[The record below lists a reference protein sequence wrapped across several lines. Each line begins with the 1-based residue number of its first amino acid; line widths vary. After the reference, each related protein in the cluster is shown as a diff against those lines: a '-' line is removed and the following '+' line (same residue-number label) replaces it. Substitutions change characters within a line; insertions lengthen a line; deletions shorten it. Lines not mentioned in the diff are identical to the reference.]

1 MDLFAYTQIDNLH
14 DILSSTGIDIPR
26 LRGLRLMLEENPV
39 PDTDIAEAI
48 HDEQMYVAERV
59 IRSIPKW
66 STNSDTTRYG
76 WETDRACRKYLVYG
90 DDGRATAIRWE
101 LIHGQHRRNMKHAM
115 KIAKRRVLESFGTF
129 NRYAGRD
136 DILCVH
142 ARIGG
147 RNWGYFNEGGA
158 VSGSDAFIEKVDD
171 MFDDTYCDIYLR
183 IDPKLA
189 HAYVES
195 TGKDADE

>member
-1 MDLFAYTQIDNLH
+1 MDLFAYTQIGSLL
-14 DILSSTGIDIPR
+14 DILDSTGVDVPR

-48 HDEQMYVAERV
+48 REEQMYVAERV
-59 IRSIPKW
+59 IQSVPKW
-66 STNSDTTRYG
+66 SPNSNVTRYS
-76 WETDRACRKYLVYG
+76 WETDRACRKYLVY
-90 DDGRATAIRWE
+90 DADGRATAIRWE

-115 KIAKRRVLESFGTF
+115 KITRRRVLDSFGTF

-147 RNWGYFNEGGA
+147 RNWGYYNRGGA
-158 VSGSDAFIEKVDD
+158 VSGNDAFIEKVDD

-183 IDPKLA
+183 IDPKIA
-189 HAYVES
+189 HAYVDSSEKNA
-195 TGKDADE
+195 GE

>member
-1 MDLFAYTQIDNLH
+1 MDLFAYTQIGSLQ
-14 DILSSTGIDIPR
+14 DILASTGVDIPR

-48 HDEQMYVAERV
+48 REEQMYVAERV
-59 IRSIPKW
+59 IQSVPKW
-66 STNSDTTRYG
+66 SPNSNVTRYS

-101 LIHGQHRRNMKHAM
+101 LIHEQHRRNMKHAM
-115 KIAKRRVLESFGTF
+115 KIAKRRVLNSFDTF

-147 RNWGYFNEGGA
+147 RNWGYFNEGGV

-189 HAYVES
+189 HAYVENAE
-195 TGKDADE
+195 KDADE

>member
-1 MDLFAYTQIDNLH
+1 MDLFAYTQINSLH
-14 DILSSTGIDIPR
+14 DILNSTGVDVPR
-26 LRGLRLMLEENPV
+26 LRGLRLMLEEEPIS
-39 PDTDIAEAI
+39 DDDIAEAI

-59 IRSIPKW
+59 ILSIPKW
-66 STNSDTTRYG
+66 SPNSNTTRYN
-76 WETDRACRKYLVYG
+76 WRTDRECRKYLVY
-90 DDGRATAIRWE
+90 DADGKVADVRWE

-115 KIAKRRVLESFGTF
+115 KIAKRRVLDSFGTF

-147 RNWGYFNEGGA
+147 RNWGYYNRGGA

-183 IDPKLA
+183 IDPKIA
-189 HAYVES
+189 RAYVERA
-195 TGKDADE
+195 GKDTDE

>member
-1 MDLFAYTQIDNLH
+1 MDLFAYTQINSLH
-14 DILSSTGIDIPR
+14 DILDSTGVDVPR
-26 LRGLRLMLEENPV
+26 LRGLRLMLEEEPIS
-39 PDTDIAEAI
+39 DDDIAESI

-115 KIAKRRVLESFGTF
+115 KIAKRRVLDSFGTF

-189 HAYVES
+189 HAYVENAE
-195 TGKDADE
+195 KDTDE

>member
-1 MDLFAYTQIDNLH
+1 MDLFAYTQINSLH
-14 DILSSTGIDIPR
+14 DILDSTGVDVPR
-26 LRGLRLMLEENPV
+26 LRGLRLMLEEEPIS
-39 PDTDIAEAI
+39 DDDIAEAI

-115 KIAKRRVLESFGTF
+115 KIARRRVLDSFGTF

-147 RNWGYFNEGGA
+147 RNWSYFNRGGV

-195 TGKDADE
+195 AEKGADE

>member
-1 MDLFAYTQIDNLH
+1 MDLFAYTQINSLH
-14 DILSSTGIDIPR
+14 DILDSTGVDVPR
-26 LRGLRLMLEENPV
+26 LRGLRLMLEEEPIS
-39 PDTDIAEAI
+39 DDDIAEAI
-48 HDEQMYVAERV
+48 HDEQMYVAERA

-115 KIAKRRVLESFGTF
+115 KIAKRRVLDSFGTF
-129 NRYAGRD
+129 NRYARRD

-183 IDPKLA
+183 IDPKIA
-189 HAYVES
+189 HAYVEGA
-195 TGKDADE
+195 GKNADE

>member
-1 MDLFAYTQIDNLH
+1 MDLFAYTQIDSLY
-14 DILSSTGIDIPR
+14 DILGSTGVDVPR

-39 PDTDIAEAI
+39 PDTDIAEEI
-48 HDEQMYVAERV
+48 REEQMYVAERV

-66 STNSDTTRYG
+66 SPNSDTTRYG
-76 WETDRACRKYLVYG
+76 WETDRSCRKYLVY
-90 DDGRATAIRWE
+90 DTDGKVTDVRWE

-115 KIAKRRVLESFGTF
+115 KIAKRRVLDSFGTF

-147 RNWGYFNEGGA
+147 RNWGYFNRGGA

-171 MFDDTYCDIYLR
+171 MFDNTYCDIYLR
-183 IDPKLA
+183 IDPKIA
-189 HAYVES
+189 HAYVEG

>member
-1 MDLFAYTQIDNLH
+1 MDLYAYTQIDSLH
-14 DILSSTGIDIPR
+14 DILSSTGVDVPR
-26 LRGLRLMLEENPV
+26 LRGLRLMLEEEPIS
-39 PDTDIAEAI
+39 DEDIAEAI
-48 HDEQMYVAERV
+48 HDEQMYVAERIIQSV
-59 IRSIPKW
+59 PKW
-66 STNSDTTRYG
+66 SPNSNVTRYN
-76 WETDRACRKYLVYG
+76 WETDRACRKYLVH
-90 DDGRATAIRWE
+90 DADGKVTDVRWE
-101 LIHGQHRRNMKHAM
+101 LIHGQHKKNMKHAM
-115 KIAKRRVLESFGTF
+115 KIAKRRVLDSFGTF

-147 RNWGYFNEGGA
+147 RNWGYYNRGGA

-189 HAYVES
+189 HAYVEGI
-195 TGKDADE
+195 GKDADE

>member
-1 MDLFAYTQIDNLH
+1 MDLFAYTQIGSLQ

-26 LRGLRLMLEENPV
+26 LRGLRLMLEEEPIS
-39 PDTDIAEAI
+39 DDDIAEAI

-90 DDGRATAIRWE
+90 DDGRATAIHWE

-115 KIAKRRVLESFGTF
+115 KIAKRRVLDSFGTF

-189 HAYVES
+189 HAYVENAE
-195 TGKDADE
+195 KDADE

>member
-1 MDLFAYTQIDNLH
+1 MDLFAYTQIDSLH
-14 DILSSTGIDIPR
+14 DILDSTGVDVPR
-26 LRGLRLMLEENPV
+26 LRGLRLMLEEKPI
-39 PDTDIAEAI
+39 PDDDIAEAI

-90 DDGRATAIRWE
+90 GDGRATAIHWE
-101 LIHGQHRRNMKHAM
+101 LIHGQHRRNMKHAI
-115 KIAKRRVLESFGTF
+115 KIAKRRVLDSFGTF

-147 RNWGYFNEGGA
+147 RNWGYFKFMDTIDLTKTA
-158 VSGSDAFIEKVDD
+158 RRISDD
-171 MFDDTYCDIYLR
+171 
-183 IDPKLA
+183 
-189 HAYVES
+189 
-195 TGKDADE
+195 

>member
-66 STNSDTTRYG
+66 STNSDATRYG

-115 KIAKRRVLESFGTF
+115 KIAKRRVLDSFGTF

-189 HAYVES
+189 HAYVENAE
-195 TGKDADE
+195 KDTDE

>member
-1 MDLFAYTQIDNLH
+1 MDLYAYTQIDSLH

-26 LRGLRLMLEENPV
+26 LRGIRLMLEETPV
-39 PDTDIAEAI
+39 SDNDIAEAI
-48 HDEQMYVAERV
+48 HDEQMYTAELV
-59 IRSIPKW
+59 IRSILKW
-66 STNSDTTRYG
+66 SPNSNATLYSR
-76 WETDRACRKYLVYG
+76 ETDRKCRKYLVYG
-90 DDGRATAIRWE
+90 KDGRVTDIRWN
-101 LIHGQHRRNMKHAM
+101 LIHGQHRRNMKHAL
-115 KIAKRRVLESFGTF
+115 KTVKRRVLDSFGTF

-147 RNWGYFNEGGA
+147 RNWSYYNMGGV

-189 HAYVES
+189 HAYVEG
-195 TGKDADE
+195 TGKDANE

>member
-1 MDLFAYTQIDNLH
+1 MDLFAYTQINSLH
-14 DILSSTGIDIPR
+14 DILDSTGVDVPR
-26 LRGLRLMLEENPV
+26 LRGLRLMLEEEPIS
-39 PDTDIAEAI
+39 DDDIAEAI

-115 KIAKRRVLESFGTF
+115 KIAKRRVLDSFGTF

-189 HAYVES
+189 HAYVENAE
-195 TGKDADE
+195 KDTDE

>member
-1 MDLFAYTQIDNLH
+1 MDLFAYTQINSLY
-14 DILSSTGIDIPR
+14 DILGSTGVDVPR
-26 LRGLRLMLEENPV
+26 LRGLRLMLEEEPIS
-39 PDTDIAEAI
+39 DDDIAEEI
-48 HDEQMYVAERV
+48 REEQMYVAERA
-59 IRSIPKW
+59 IQSIPKW
-66 STNSDTTRYG
+66 SPNSNVTRYNL
-76 WETDRACRKYLVYG
+76 ETDRACRKYLVY
-90 DDGRATAIRWE
+90 DADGKITDIRWE

-115 KIAKRRVLESFGTF
+115 KIAKRRVLDSFGTF

-147 RNWGYFNEGGA
+147 GNWSYYNRGGV
-158 VSGSDAFIEKVDD
+158 VSGSDAFIEKVDG

-189 HAYVES
+189 HAYVEGA
-195 TGKDADE
+195 GKNADE

>member
-1 MDLFAYTQIDNLH
+1 MDLFAYTQIDSLH
-14 DILSSTGIDIPR
+14 DILNSTGVDVPR
-26 LRGLRLMLEENPV
+26 LRGLRLMLEEEPIS
-39 PDTDIAEAI
+39 DEDIAEAI

-66 STNSDTTRYG
+66 STGSDTTRYG
-76 WETDRACRKYLVYG
+76 WETDRACRKYLVY
-90 DDGRATAIRWE
+90 DADGKVTDVRWE

-115 KIAKRRVLESFGTF
+115 KITKRRVLDSFGTF

-147 RNWGYFNEGGA
+147 RNWSYYNRDGS

-183 IDPKLA
+183 INPKLA
-189 HAYVES
+189 HAYVEGA
-195 TGKDADE
+195 GKDADE

>member
-1 MDLFAYTQIDNLH
+1 MDLFAYTQINSLH
-14 DILSSTGIDIPR
+14 DILDSTGVDVPR
-26 LRGLRLMLEENPV
+26 LRGLRLMLEEEPIS
-39 PDTDIAEAI
+39 DDDIAEAI

-115 KIAKRRVLESFGTF
+115 KIAKRRVLDSFGTF

-147 RNWGYFNEGGA
+147 RNWSYFNRGGV

-195 TGKDADE
+195 AEKGADE

>member
-1 MDLFAYTQIDNLH
+1 MDLFAYTQIGSLQG
-14 DILSSTGIDIPR
+14 ILSSTGIDIPR

-48 HDEQMYVAERV
+48 REEQMYVAERV
-59 IRSIPKW
+59 IQSVPKW
-66 STNSDTTRYG
+66 SPNSNVTRYS

-115 KIAKRRVLESFGTF
+115 KIAKRRVLDSFDTF

-195 TGKDADE
+195 AEKGADE

>member
-1 MDLFAYTQIDNLH
+1 MDLFAYTQIGSLQ
-14 DILSSTGIDIPR
+14 DILASTGVDIPR

-48 HDEQMYVAERV
+48 REEQMYVAERV
-59 IRSIPKW
+59 IQSVPKW
-66 STNSDTTRYG
+66 SPNSNVTRYS

-115 KIAKRRVLESFGTF
+115 KIARRRVLDSFGTF

-147 RNWGYFNEGGA
+147 RNWSYFNRGGV

-195 TGKDADE
+195 AEKGADE

>member
-1 MDLFAYTQIDNLH
+1 MDLYAYTQIDSLY

-26 LRGLRLMLEENPV
+26 LRGLRLMLEEEPIS
-39 PDTDIAEAI
+39 DDDIAEAI
-48 HDEQMYVAERV
+48 HDEQMYVAERAIQSV
-59 IRSIPKW
+59 PKW
-66 STNSDTTRYG
+66 SPNSNVTRYNR
-76 WETDRACRKYLVYG
+76 ETDRACRKYLVY
-90 DDGRATAIRWE
+90 DADGRATAIHWE

-115 KIAKRRVLESFGTF
+115 KITKRRVLDSFGTF

-147 RNWGYFNEGGA
+147 RNWSYYNRGGA

-189 HAYVES
+189 HAYVE
-195 TGKDADE
+195 GANKDDNE

>member
-1 MDLFAYTQIDNLH
+1 MDLFAYTQIGSLH
-14 DILSSTGIDIPR
+14 DILASTGVDIPR

-48 HDEQMYVAERV
+48 REEQMYVAERV
-59 IRSIPKW
+59 IQSVPKW
-66 STNSDTTRYG
+66 SPNSNVTRYS

-115 KIAKRRVLESFGTF
+115 KIAKRRVLNSFDTF

-147 RNWGYFNEGGA
+147 RNWGYFNEGGV

-189 HAYVES
+189 HAYVENAE
-195 TGKDADE
+195 KDADE

>member
-1 MDLFAYTQIDNLH
+1 MDLFAYTQIDSLH

-26 LRGLRLMLEENPV
+26 LRGLRLMLEEEPIS
-39 PDTDIAEAI
+39 DDDIAEAI
-48 HDEQMYVAERV
+48 HDEQMYVAERA
-59 IRSIPKW
+59 IQSIPKW
-66 STNSDTTRYG
+66 SPNSNVTRYNR
-76 WETDRACRKYLVYG
+76 ETDRACRKYLVH
-90 DDGRATAIRWE
+90 DADGKVTDVRWE

-115 KIAKRRVLESFGTF
+115 KITKQRVLDSFGTF

-136 DILCVH
+136 DILCAH

-147 RNWGYFNEGGA
+147 RNWGYYNMGGV

-195 TGKDADE
+195 VRKGTDE

>member
-1 MDLFAYTQIDNLH
+1 MDLFAYTQIDSLH

-26 LRGLRLMLEENPV
+26 LRGLRLMLEEEPIT
-39 PDTDIAEAI
+39 DDDIADEI
-48 HDEQMYVAERV
+48 HGEQMYVAER
-59 IRSIPKW
+59 IICSIPKW
-66 STNSDTTRYG
+66 SPNSDTTRYN
-76 WETDRACRKYLVYG
+76 WRIDRECRKYLVY
-90 DDGRATAIRWE
+90 DADGKVTDVRWE

-115 KIAKRRVLESFGTF
+115 KIAKRRVLDSFGTF

-147 RNWGYFNEGGA
+147 RNWTYYNKDGA
-158 VSGSDAFIEKVDD
+158 VSDNDAFIEKVDD

-183 IDPKLA
+183 IDPKIA
-189 HAYVES
+189 HAYVEGA
-195 TGKDADE
+195 GKDADE

>member
-1 MDLFAYTQIDNLH
+1 MDLFAYTQIGSLQ
-14 DILSSTGIDIPR
+14 DILASTGVDIPR

-48 HDEQMYVAERV
+48 REEQMYVAERV
-59 IRSIPKW
+59 IQSVPKW
-66 STNSDTTRYG
+66 SPNSNVTRYS

-115 KIAKRRVLESFGTF
+115 KIAKRRVLNSFDTF

-147 RNWGYFNEGGA
+147 RNWGYFNEGGV

-189 HAYVES
+189 HAYVENAE
-195 TGKDADE
+195 KDADE

>member
-1 MDLFAYTQIDNLH
+1 MDLFAYTQINSLY
-14 DILSSTGIDIPR
+14 DILGSTGVDVPR
-26 LRGLRLMLEENPV
+26 LRGLRLMLEEEPIS
-39 PDTDIAEAI
+39 DDDIAEKI
-48 HDEQMYVAERV
+48 REEQMYVAERA
-59 IRSIPKW
+59 IQSIPKW
-66 STNSDTTRYG
+66 SPNSNVTRYNL
-76 WETDRACRKYLVYG
+76 ETDRACRKYLVY
-90 DDGRATAIRWE
+90 DADGKITDIRWE

-115 KIAKRRVLESFGTF
+115 KIAKRRVLDSFGTF

-147 RNWGYFNEGGA
+147 GNWSYYNRGGV

-189 HAYVES
+189 HAYVEGA
-195 TGKDADE
+195 GKNADE